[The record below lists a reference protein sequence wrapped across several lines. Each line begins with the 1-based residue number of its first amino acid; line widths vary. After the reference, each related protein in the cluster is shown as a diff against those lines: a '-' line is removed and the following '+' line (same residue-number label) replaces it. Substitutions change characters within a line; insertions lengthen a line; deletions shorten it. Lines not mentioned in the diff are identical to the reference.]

1 MANDKTIWEFLKAKG
16 LNDFGAAGLM
26 GNLYAESGLSPTNLQ
41 NTYNNKFCM
50 TDEEYTTS
58 VDRGSYKNF
67 VRDSAGYGLA
77 QWTFWSRKQGLYNY
91 AKAKGTSI
99 GDLTTQLEYLFQEL
113 SSGYQSVLSVL
124 KSATSVLQASNAVL
138 LQFERPAD
146 QSVTTQNRRASYGQT
161 YYDKFVGKTQEGGNI
176 GMSNSSLVEYT
187 KFSPNKSSPRKNA
200 IDRISIHCVVGQV
213 SIQSLGS
220 IFSPSSKK
228 ASSNYGIGY
237 DGKVGMYVEEKD
249 RSWCT
254 SSSANDN
261 RAVTIEVASDAKDPY
276 AVRDAAYKGLLD
288 LVTDICKRNGKNKL
302 IWFGDKDTTLAYTP
316 KSNEMVLTVHRWFAN
331 KSCPG
336 NYLYNLHPQIVAE
349 VNRRLA
355 EGSTTTGE
363 EDEDMTLDT
372 FKKLMN
378 EYRAELQDNDAGA
391 WSEEARNWAVSV
403 GLIAGTGKMAN
414 GEQNYAW
421 ADMLTREQIAM
432 LLYRFA
438 QMIGKA

>member
-77 QWTFWSRKQGLYNY
+77 QWTFWSRKRGLYNY

-187 KFSPNKSSPRKNA
+187 KIAPNKSSPRKNA

-403 GLIAGTGKMAN
+403 GLMQEQVKWLTAN
-414 GEQNYAW
+414 RI
-421 ADMLTREQIAM
+421 MLGLIC
-432 LLYRFA
+432 
-438 QMIGKA
+438 